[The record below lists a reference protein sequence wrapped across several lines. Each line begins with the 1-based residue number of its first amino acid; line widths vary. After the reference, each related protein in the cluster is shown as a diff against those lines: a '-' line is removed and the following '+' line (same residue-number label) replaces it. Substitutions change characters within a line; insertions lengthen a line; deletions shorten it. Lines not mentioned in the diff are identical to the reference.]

1 MLANIIRTQ
10 LDLTVVKGDAP
21 LRRRIPEEI
30 VEKVRQQFDIVDV
43 IGEHVRLKKTGRGY
57 SGLCPF
63 HNEKSPSFSVS
74 PDKQLYH
81 CFGCGVS
88 GNLFSFLMDKEG
100 ITFFEA
106 VEQLAKRANIALPM
120 EEMEDVESPEYRRR
134 KEMFRAHDLA
144 AKYYHHILMNT
155 EAGRPGL
162 QYLESRGLSRT
173 TIETFG
179 LGFAPDSWDVLRKF
193 LLKRGFEEELLVEAG
208 LLSESS
214 NRKGRYFDK
223 FRNRVMFPIHDGQG
237 QVIAFGGRVMSKE
250 EKPKYLN
257 SPETPLFHKG
267 RHLYNLHRARP
278 SMRKENQAILLEG
291 YMDVIAAYQ
300 NGVEHVVAALGTAM
314 TNDHVRILSRNV
326 EEIIMTFDGD
336 EAGQRAALR
345 SLDVVKETGGVKA
358 RVATLPD
365 GLDPDEFLGKF
376 GKDAFIR
383 AISDQSSSMTTYRV
397 LALRKEHNLA
407 TQKGRDDY
415 LEEVA
420 QKVLAEVKSPIELE
434 REIKSLSEEFG
445 ISQEALMQT
454 VQQGRKS
461 TKSAAVGDKPD
472 RRWNT
477 NRYNAPAVRMG
488 GDRLLPA
495 YIKAERMLLTHMLID
510 EGVARQVQEA
520 LADEFSV
527 DEHGALAIYLYA
539 FYAEHDQALPEQFI
553 STLEDRELV
562 KLASTLLMKADEL
575 DMRPG
580 LVEEYIRT
588 IRVNQL
594 EKQAKRYEQELIDCG
609 NRGDLA
615 GMRVARDEMNHIKS
629 YISALKSV

>member
-1 MLANIIRTQ
+1 
-10 LDLTVVKGDAP
+10 VKGDVP

-30 VEKVRQQFDIVDV
+30 IERVRQQFDIVDV

-74 PDKQLYH
+74 ADKQLYH

-100 ITFFEA
+100 ITFHEA
-106 VEQLAKRANIALPM
+106 VEQLARRANIPLPV
-120 EEMEDVESPEYRRR
+120 EEMEDVESPEYKRR
-134 KEMFRAHDLA
+134 KEMYRAHDLA

-162 QYLESRGLSRT
+162 QYLLSRGLSRT

-179 LGFAPDSWDVLRKF
+179 LGFAPDTWDVLRKF
-193 LLKRGFEEELLVEAG
+193 LLKRGFEEELLTEAG

-214 NRKGRYFDK
+214 NRKGKYFDK

-237 QVIAFGGRVMSKE
+237 QVIAFGGRVMNKE

-267 RHLYNLHRARP
+267 RHLYSLHRARP

-300 NGVEHVVAALGTAM
+300 NGIENVVAALGTAL
-314 TNDHVRILSRNV
+314 TADQVRMLGRNV
-326 EEIIMTFDGD
+326 EEIIMSFDGD
-336 EAGQRAALR
+336 EAGQKAALR

-358 RVATLPD
+358 RVATLPE
-365 GLDPDEFLGKF
+365 GLDPDEFLGKY
-376 GKDAFIR
+376 GKDAFLR
-383 AISDQSSSMTTYRV
+383 AISEQSSSMTTYRV

-407 TQKGRDDY
+407 TQKGREDY
-415 LEEVA
+415 LQDVVRR
-420 QKVLAEVKSPIELE
+420 VLAGVTSPIELE
-434 REIKSLSEEFG
+434 REIKTLSEEFDV
-445 ISQEALMQT
+445 SQEALMQE
-454 VQQGRKS
+454 VQQSRKS
-461 TKSAAVGDKPD
+461 TKSNPVGDKPD
-472 RRWNT
+472 RKWNT
-477 NRYNAPAVRMG
+477 NKYNAPAVRSG
-488 GDRLLPA
+488 EDTRLLPA
-495 YIKAERMLLTHMLID
+495 HIKAERFLLTHMLID

-527 DEHGALAIYLYA
+527 DEHGALATYLYA
-539 FYAEHDQALPEQFI
+539 FYAEHDQAAPERFI

-562 KLASTLLMKADEL
+562 KLASMLLMKADEL
-575 DMRPG
+575 DQRPG
-580 LVEEYIRT
+580 LIDEYIRT

-594 EKQAKRYEQELIDCG
+594 EKQAKRCEQEMIDRG
-609 NRGDLA
+609 NRGDLE
-615 GMRVARDEMNHIKS
+615 GMRLARDEMNSIKS